1 MEFFRDTNIDFLGKK
16 WYFLIFS
23 LIFSVAGVLS
33 MAFWHGIPLGVDFR
47 GGTLVYVKYAHTP
60 DPSAI
65 HTEIERA
72 GLKNARVQRYGQPG
86 NNEVLI
92 ALDIQETSEQ
102 ALDKGKTQ
110 IIQALESHA
119 AAGQAGPQQLQFVDR
134 RELSFGEGPASPRIG
149 RRGQP
154 ALHRDSSGIVD
165 YRDKTKSGVLGSI
178 DELKSVADPA
188 VVASLQ
194 ESFFVSD
201 FGIRNV
207 EIVGPQ
213 VGQQL
218 RKQAILA
225 TLYSLGG
232 MLIYLGFRFEWIYGV
247 AAVLT
252 VFHDTLITVGAFSL
266 LNWEISLTV
275 IAAILTLIGY
285 SNNDTIVVFDRIRE
299 NIKLLR
305 REKLADIVNKSINQT
320 LSRTILTAGLTF
332 LTVLALFLFGGEVLH
347 GFSFALVIGIL
358 IGTYSSIAIAA
369 PILVAYQDWRGG
381 GARSRLPCHCGRA
394 AARRSRRKKLRSE
407 SGPSGVKSLT
417 CPQRQEFAE
426 GSSERAGAKRM
437 RSVSKFS

>member
-1 MEFFRDTNIDFLGKK
+1 VPYPKNDFEGIVSSVEFFRDTNIDFLGKK
-16 WYFLIFS
+16 WYFLTFS
-23 LIFSVAGVLS
+23 LIFSVAGVCS
-33 MAFWHGIPLGVDFR
+33 MAFWHGVPLGVDFR

-60 DPSAI
+60 DPSAV
-65 HTEIERA
+65 HSEIERA
-72 GLKNARVQRYGQPG
+72 GLKNARVQRYGVAS

-92 ALDIQETSEQ
+92 QLDIQETSEQ
-102 ALDKGKTQ
+102 ALDKGKIQ
-110 IIQALESHA
+110 IIQALEGNA
-119 AAGQAGPQQLQFVDR
+119 PAGKQDLNNSSSVTILNYLLEKDPLLLGAGAEANPRYTAMAQA
-134 RELSFGEGPASPRIG
+134 
-149 RRGQP
+149 
-154 ALHRDSSGIVD
+154 IVD

-178 DELKSVADPA
+178 DELKSVAGPA
-188 VVASLQ
+188 VVSSLQ
-194 ESFFVSD
+194 ENFFVSD

-232 MLIYLGFRFEWIYGV
+232 MLIYLALRFEWIYGV

-252 VFHDTLITVGAFSL
+252 VFHDTLITVGVFSL
-266 LNWEISLTV
+266 LNREISLTV

-299 NIKLLR
+299 NVKLLR
-305 REKLADIVNKSINQT
+305 RDRLADIVNKSINQT

-347 GFSFALVIGIL
+347 NFSLALVIGIL

-369 PILVAYQDWRGG
+369 PILVAYQEWRGERG
-381 GARSRLPCHCGRA
+381 
-394 AARRSRRKKLRSE
+394 KKPIAMPLRSGNGAQSKE
-407 SGPSGVKSLT
+407 KVK
-417 CPQRQEFAE
+417 
-426 GSSERAGAKRM
+426 
-437 RSVSKFS
+437 V

>member
-16 WYFLIFS
+16 WYFLTFS

-60 DPSAI
+60 DVSAI
-65 HTEIERA
+65 HAELDRA
-72 GLKNARVQRYGQPG
+72 GLKNPRVQAYDQVH
-86 NNEVLI
+86 NSNEVLI

-102 ALDKGKTQ
+102 ALDKGKIQ
-110 IIQALESHA
+110 IIQALESSA
-119 AAGQAGPQQLQFVDR
+119 PAGKQDLNNSSSLTILNYLLERDPLHLSGSTDANPRYTALAQA
-134 RELSFGEGPASPRIG
+134 
-149 RRGQP
+149 
-154 ALHRDSSGIVD
+154 IVN

-188 VVASLQ
+188 AVASLQ
-194 ESFFVSD
+194 ENFFVSD

-305 REKLADIVNKSINQT
+305 REKLGNIVNKSINQT

-369 PILVAYQDWRGG
+369 PILVAYQEWRGERG
-381 GARSRLPCHCGRA
+381 
-394 AARRSRRKKLRSE
+394 KKPLAMPLR
-407 SGPSGVKSLT
+407 
-417 CPQRQEFAE
+417 
-426 GSSERAGAKRM
+426 
-437 RSVSKFS
+437 

>member
-1 MEFFRDTNIDFLGKK
+1 ML
-16 WYFLIFS
+16 
-23 LIFSVAGVLS
+23 
-33 MAFWHGIPLGVDFR
+33 FWHHIPLGVDFR
-47 GGTLVYVKYAHTP
+47 GGTLVYVKYSHAP
-60 DPSAI
+60 DPAAI
-65 HTEIERA
+65 HADIDRA
-72 GLKNARVQRYGQPG
+72 GLKNARVQRYGPPS

-92 ALDIQETSEQ
+92 ALDIQETSEKD
-102 ALDKGKTQ
+102 LSKGKDQ
-110 IIQALESHA
+110 IKQALESHA
-119 AAGQAGPQQLQFVDR
+119 IAGKQDLNNSSSLTIANYLLEKDPLRLGTGS
-134 RELSFGEGPASPRIG
+134 EANPRYTAIA
-149 RRGQP
+149 Q
-154 ALHRDSSGIVD
+154 SIVD

-178 DELKSVADPA
+178 EELKGVADAA
-188 VVASLQ
+188 VVGSLADN
-194 ESFFVSD
+194 FYASD

-218 RKQAILA
+218 RKQAMLA
-225 TLYSLGG
+225 TLYSLAG
-232 MLIYLGFRFEWIYGV
+232 MLVYLAFRFEWIYGV

-305 REKLADIVNKSINQT
+305 RERLADIVNKSINQT

-332 LTVLALFLFGGEVLH
+332 LTVLALFLFGGEVLR

-369 PILVAYQDWRGG
+369 PILVAYQEWRGERG
-381 GARSRLPCHCGRA
+381 
-394 AARRSRRKKLRSE
+394 KKPIAMPLRPG
-407 SGPSGVKSLT
+407 SGPTQPKEKV
-417 CPQRQEFAE
+417 R
-426 GSSERAGAKRM
+426 
-437 RSVSKFS
+437 V

>member
-1 MEFFRDTNIDFLGKK
+1 MEFFKNTNIDFLGKK
-16 WYFLIFS
+16 WYFLTFS

-60 DPSAI
+60 DPAAI
-65 HTEIERA
+65 HSEIDRA
-72 GLKNARVQRYGQPG
+72 GLKNARVQRYGQVG

-119 AAGQAGPQQLQFVDR
+119 TPGKQDLNNSSSIAIEKYLLEKDPLHLGVGTDANTRYNSIAQA
-134 RELSFGEGPASPRIG
+134 
-149 RRGQP
+149 
-154 ALHRDSSGIVD
+154 IVD
-165 YRDKTKSGVLGSI
+165 YRDKTRGGVLSSV
-178 DELKSVADPA
+178 DELSVADPA
-188 VVASLQ
+188 VTASLK
-194 ESFFVSD
+194 EGFFTSD

-213 VGQQL
+213 VGKQL
-218 RKQAILA
+218 RKQAVLA
-225 TLYSLGG
+225 TVYSLAG
-232 MLIYLGFRFEWIYGV
+232 MLIYLAFRFELIYGI

-275 IAAILTLIGY
+275 IAAVLTLIGY

-305 REKLADIVNKSINQT
+305 RDKLADIVNKSINQT

-347 GFSFALVIGIL
+347 HFSFALVIGIL

-369 PILVAYQDWRGG
+369 PILVAYQEWRGEQG
-381 GARSRLPCHCGRA
+381 
-394 AARRSRRKKLRSE
+394 KKPISMPLRS
-407 SGPSGVKSLT
+407 GG
-417 CPQRQEFAE
+417 
-426 GSSERAGAKRM
+426 GSSQPKEKVKA
-437 RSVSKFS
+437 